1 MGFFTSIL
9 DALLGNSAGAIG
21 GGGLSG
27 VVSGLTDTGSA
38 LIAFFT
44 TVTDYRMWRS
54 LGWLLLGIV
63 LIGAG
68 LVLAAKDTVA
78 GSVAGAVRG

>member
-9 DALLGNSAGAIG
+9 DALLGNSAGAAG
-21 GGGLSG
+21 GGIAGA
-27 VVSGLTDTGSA
+27 VSGLTDTGSA

-68 LVLAAKDTVA
+68 LALAAKDTVV
-78 GSVAGAVRG
+78 GSVAGAVKG